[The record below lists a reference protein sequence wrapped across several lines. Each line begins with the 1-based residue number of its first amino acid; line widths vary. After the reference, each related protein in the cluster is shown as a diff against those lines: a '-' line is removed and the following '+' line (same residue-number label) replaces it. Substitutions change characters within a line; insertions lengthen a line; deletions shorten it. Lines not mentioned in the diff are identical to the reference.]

1 MARQIPHALR
11 KAAMKH
17 SIAQLQMKTHQAEL
31 GCGDAERRMH
41 QLAMELEIARENLTL
56 LQKQ

>member
-1 MARQIPHALR
+1 MARPIPLELR
-11 KAAMKH
+11 NAAKKH
-17 SIAQLQMKTHQAEL
+17 GLAQLQMKTHQAEL